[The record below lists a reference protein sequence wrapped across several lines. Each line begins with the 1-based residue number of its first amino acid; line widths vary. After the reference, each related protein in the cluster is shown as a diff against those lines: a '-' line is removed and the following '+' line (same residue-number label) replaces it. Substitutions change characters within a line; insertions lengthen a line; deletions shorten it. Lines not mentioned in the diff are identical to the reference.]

1 MTNEELDESLRKAGY
16 LPFKAGPPVGEG
28 CVSGCKPYSDGWS
41 HPASCP
47 RVAHMQALASAAG
60 EHQRQ
65 HTIERSSGN
74 YSRFLLWCA
83 IFATNLRF
91 ENPKFVDVF
100 YRILFF
106 MAGMTAL
113 YFFNVWLK
121 AKHSPRCAQKGPSGA

>member
-1 MTNEELDESLRKAGY
+1 M
-16 LPFKAGPPVGEG
+16 GP
-28 CVSGCKPYSDGWS
+28 SGAAS
-41 HPASCP
+41 HQPLARPICHVPS
-47 RVAHMQALASAAG
+47 AL
-60 EHQRQ
+60 
-65 HTIERSSGN
+65 
-74 YSRFLLWCA
+74 LWPLWCA

>member
-1 MTNEELDESLRKAGY
+1 
-16 LPFKAGPPVGEG
+16 
-28 CVSGCKPYSDGWS
+28 
-41 HPASCP
+41 
-47 RVAHMQALASAAG
+47 MQAQLHVDLS

-91 ENPKFVDVF
+91 ENSKFVEVF

-106 MAGMTAL
+106 IAGMSAFH
-113 YFFNVWLK
+113 FFNVWFK
-121 AKHSPRCAQKGPSGA
+121 AKHGPRRAQKGPSGA